1 MSKFRL
7 GADALGTLMPAIRTF
22 SPDKRLSATSVWFKL
37 FVSHIGS
44 RKNIQPKK
52 EEFVMSAEAAQSFVK
67 KVESDEEL
75 QKQVSSAKSDKPEE
89 SLAKV
94 VEIGS
99 AAGFTFTSS
108 ELKDAAS
115 ELSDKQLDEA
125 AGGWSWSLLS
135 SPTSTEL
142 GRNVDT
148 LDSFLKV

>member
-1 MSKFRL
+1 
-7 GADALGTLMPAIRTF
+7 
-22 SPDKRLSATSVWFKL
+22 
-37 FVSHIGS
+37 
-44 RKNIQPKK
+44 
-52 EEFVMSAEAAQSFVK
+52 MSAEAAQSFVK